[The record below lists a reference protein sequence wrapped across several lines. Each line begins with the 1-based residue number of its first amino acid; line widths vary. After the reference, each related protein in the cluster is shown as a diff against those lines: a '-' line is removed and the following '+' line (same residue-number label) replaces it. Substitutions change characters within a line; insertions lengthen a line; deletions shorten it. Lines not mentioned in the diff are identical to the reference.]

1 MDDKINIA
9 LQYYNLKKEKI
20 VDFVNKSTSLT
31 ADEIIEK
38 GEELSIL
45 EYKITALE
53 VALEN

>member
-1 MDDKINIA
+1 MDNKINIA
-9 LQYYNLKKEKI
+9 LEYYILKRDKI
-20 VDFVNKSTSLT
+20 IDFVNSNNNLSPE
-31 ADEIIEK
+31 DIIEK